1 MTIGQ
6 YWVGQ
11 IPLRNL
17 SLTVKDNNGRALNCV
32 DYTDVSV
39 RILGSN
45 NETVSLTGSNLNRAG
60 AAVGRFVFEWPRDKS
75 IFTDSGDYV
84 LQMLLK
90 STGAVDITTTYTMR
104 VRDLGKVDKKNVFN
118 RRTS

>member
-11 IPLRNL
+11 IPLRDL
-17 SLTVKDNNGRALNCV
+17 SLTVKDNSGRVLNCT

-39 RILGSN
+39 RILGSD
-45 NETVSLTGSNLNRAG
+45 NEEVSLTGSGLNTG
-60 AAVGRFVFEWPRDKS
+60 GTTTGRFIFEWPRDRS
-75 IFTDSGDYV
+75 LFTEAGDYV
-84 LQMLLK
+84 LQLILAK
-90 STGAVDITTTYTMR
+90 TGAKDMTTTYTMR
-104 VRDLGKVDKKNVFN
+104 VKDLGRVEKKNVYY